1 MMEYLG
7 QRAPILTIEQ
17 ETKKIYILFNC
28 LRQGTKEK
36 NVVDTPVK
44 KNNIKKKDK
53 WHHNKKDHRKF
64 FI

>member
-1 MMEYLG
+1 MEYLG

-53 WHHNKKDHRKF
+53 
-64 FI
+64 